1 MLPHEEREQSMTV
14 RSGSTVG
21 DFMHRYL
28 EVIPSETTIVEVAE
42 RMRGKIL
49 GSLLVESTDEEGR
62 MSRRSGIVTEADL
75 IRKVLAKGMDPSHTM
90 VNQIM
95 TSPLLTITPDR
106 PMLDASHLM
115 EANHVR
121 YLCVSDKDE
130 IVGIISMRDLAR
142 HFVDSE
148 GGPVRDLENVFRPLS
163 VLMRTKME
171 TIASE
176 RTVLEGA
183 QTMAEKRIGSLL
195 VIEAGEMVGIVTET
209 DVVRKV
215 IAARLLA
222 SSTSV
227 GAVMNY
233 PLIQID
239 INRTVRDASRL
250 MAEQRI
256 RHLAV
261 TEENKVVGLLSVRD
275 LVKMVS
281 VRDKPRFLR
290 ST

>member
-1 MLPHEEREQSMTV
+1 MTA
-14 RSGSTVG
+14 RSGGTVG

-28 EVIPSETTIVEVAE
+28 EVIPLGTMIVKVAE
-42 RMRGKIL
+42 RMREKSL
-49 GSLLVESTDEEGR
+49 GSLLVESTDAEGR
-62 MSRRSGIVTEADL
+62 MSRRSGIVTETDL
-75 IRKVLAKGMDPSHTM
+75 IRKVLAKGIDPSLTM
-90 VNQIM
+90 VDQIM

-115 EANHVR
+115 EANHIR

-130 IVGIISMRDLAR
+130 IGGIISMRDLAR

-148 GGPVRDLENVFRPLS
+148 GGPIHDLDNVYRPLS
-163 VLMRTKME
+163 VLMRTTME

-176 RTVLEGA
+176 RAVLEA
-183 QTMAEKRIGSLL
+183 AKTMAEKRIGSLL
-195 VIEAGEMVGIVTET
+195 VIKAGEMVGIVTET
-209 DVVRKV
+209 DVVRRV
-215 IAARLLA
+215 IAARLPA

-250 MAEQRI
+250 MTEQRI

>member
-1 MLPHEEREQSMTV
+1 MTAPSGGTV
-14 RSGSTVG
+14 RH
-21 DFMHRYL
+21 FMHRYL
-28 EVIPSETTIVEVAE
+28 EVVPPETTIVEAAE
-42 RMRGKIL
+42 RMQGKSL
-49 GSLLVESTDEEGR
+49 GSLLVESTDAAGR
-62 MSRRSGIVTEADL
+62 MSNRSGIVTETDL
-75 IRKVLAKGMDPSHTM
+75 IRKVLAKGMDPSLTM
-90 VNQIM
+90 VDQIM
-95 TSPLLTITPDR
+95 TSPLLTIAPDR

-115 EANHVR
+115 ETNHVR
-121 YLCVSDKDE
+121 YLCASDKDE

-142 HFVDSE
+142 YFVDSE
-148 GGPVRDLENVFRPLS
+148 GGPIHDLDNVYRPLS
-163 VLMRTKME
+163 VLMHQSLE

-176 RTVLEGA
+176 RTVLEAA

-195 VIEAGEMVGIVTET
+195 VMEAGEMVGIVTET
-209 DVVRKV
+209 DVVRKG
-215 IAARLLA
+215 IASPLPAN
-222 SSTSV
+222 STNV

-250 MAEQRI
+250 MAEERI

-261 TEENKVVGLLSVRD
+261 TEDNKVVGILSVRD

-290 ST
+290 NS

>member
-1 MLPHEEREQSMTV
+1 M
-14 RSGSTVG
+14 VG

-28 EVIPSETTIVEVAE
+28 EVVPPQTTIVEAAE
-42 RMRGKIL
+42 RMREKSL
-49 GSLLVESTDEEGR
+49 GSLLVESTDAEGR
-62 MSRRSGIVTEADL
+62 MSRRCGIVTETDL
-75 IRKVLAKGMDPSHTM
+75 VRKVLAKGIDPFLAM
-90 VNQIM
+90 ADQIM

-148 GGPVRDLENVFRPLS
+148 GGPIHDLDNVYRPLS
-163 VLMRTKME
+163 VLMRTTME
-171 TIASE
+171 TIASG
-176 RTVLEGA
+176 RTVLEAA

-195 VIEAGEMVGIVTET
+195 VLVAEEMVGIVTET
-209 DVVRKV
+209 DSVRKV
-215 IAARLLA
+215 ISAHLSA

-250 MAEQRI
+250 MAEERI

>member
-1 MLPHEEREQSMTV
+1 MTA
-14 RSGSTVG
+14 RSGGTVG

-28 EVIPSETTIVEVAE
+28 EVVPPDATILEAAK
-42 RMRGKIL
+42 RMRGQQL
-49 GSLLVESTDEEGR
+49 GSLLVESTDAEGR
-62 MSRRSGIVTEADL
+62 MSRKSGIVTETDL
-75 IRKVLAKGMDPSHTM
+75 IQKVLAKGMDPSL
-90 VNQIM
+90 VSVDQVM

-121 YLCVSDKDE
+121 YLCGSDKEE
-130 IVGIISMRDLAR
+130 IVGVISVRDLAR
-142 HFVDSE
+142 YFVDSE
-148 GGPVRDLENVFRPLS
+148 GGPIRDLDNVYRPLS
-163 VLMRTKME
+163 VLMRTTME
-171 TIASE
+171 TISSE
-176 RTVLEGA
+176 RTVLEAA
-183 QTMAEKRIGSLL
+183 QAMAEKRIGSLL
-195 VIEAGEMVGIVTET
+195 VLEAGEMVGIVTET
-209 DVVRKV
+209 DLVRKG
-215 IAARLLA
+215 IASHLPA
-222 SSTSV
+222 SSTRV

-233 PLIQID
+233 PLIKID

-290 ST
+290 QA

>member
-1 MLPHEEREQSMTV
+1 
-14 RSGSTVG
+14 
-21 DFMHRYL
+21 MHRYL
-28 EVIPSETTIVEVAE
+28 EVIPPETTIVEAAE
-42 RMRGKIL
+42 RMREKSL
-49 GSLLVESTDEEGR
+49 GSLLVELTDAEGR
-62 MSRRSGIVTEADL
+62 MSGGSGIVTETDL
-75 IRKVLAKGMDPSHTM
+75 IRKVLAKGMDPSLTM
-90 VNQIM
+90 VDQIM

-115 EANHVR
+115 EANHIR

-148 GGPVRDLENVFRPLS
+148 GGPIRDLDNVYRPLS
-163 VLMRTKME
+163 VLMRTTME

-176 RTVLEGA
+176 RTVLEAA

-209 DVVRKV
+209 DVVRKG
-215 IAARLLA
+215 ISARLPA
-222 SSTSV
+222 SSTHV

>member
-1 MLPHEEREQSMTV
+1 
-14 RSGSTVG
+14 
-21 DFMHRYL
+21 
-28 EVIPSETTIVEVAE
+28 
-42 RMRGKIL
+42 
-49 GSLLVESTDEEGR
+49 
-62 MSRRSGIVTEADL
+62 
-75 IRKVLAKGMDPSHTM
+75 AKGIDPNLTLAD
-90 VNQIM
+90 QIM
-95 TSPLLTITPDR
+95 SSPLLTIAADR

-115 EANHVR
+115 ESNHIR
-121 YLCVSDKDE
+121 HLCVSDKDD

-148 GGPVRDLENVFRPLS
+148 GGPVRDLDNVFRPLS
-163 VLMRTKME
+163 VLMRTTME

-176 RTVLEGA
+176 RTALEAA

-195 VIEAGEMVGIVTET
+195 VLEAEKIAGIVTET
-209 DVVRKV
+209 DLVRKV
-215 IAARLLA
+215 IAAGL
-222 SSTSV
+222 SSSNTSV
-227 GAVMNY
+227 RAVMTY

-250 MAEQRI
+250 MAEARI

-261 TEENKVVGLLSVRD
+261 TEDNKVVGLLSVRD
-275 LVKMVS
+275 LVKIVS

>member
-1 MLPHEEREQSMTV
+1 MTTW
-14 RSGSTVG
+14 SGGTVG

-28 EVIPSETTIVEVAE
+28 ELVPPESTIVEAAE
-42 RMRGKIL
+42 RMQGKSL
-49 GSLLVESTDEEGR
+49 GSLLVESTDAEGR
-62 MSRRSGIVTEADL
+62 MSRRSGIVTETDL
-75 IRKVLAKGMDPSHTM
+75 IRKVLAKEINPSLAM
-90 VNQIM
+90 ADQIM
-95 TSPLLTITPDR
+95 TSPLLTITADR

-115 EANHVR
+115 ETNQVR

-130 IVGIISMRDLAR
+130 IVGIISVRDLVR
-142 HFVDSE
+142 YFVDSE
-148 GGPVRDLENVFRPLS
+148 GGPIRDLDNVYRPLS
-163 VLMRTKME
+163 VLMRTTME
-171 TIASE
+171 TIPSV
-176 RTVLEGA
+176 RTVLEAA

-215 IAARLLA
+215 IAARLPA
-222 SSTSV
+222 SSTRV
-227 GAVMNY
+227 AAVMNS

-239 INRTVRDASRL
+239 INCTVREASRL
-250 MAEQRI
+250 MAKERI

-290 ST
+290 NT

>member
-1 MLPHEEREQSMTV
+1 MTE
-14 RSGSTVG
+14 RSGGTVG

-28 EVIPSETTIVEVAE
+28 EVVPPKTTIVEVAE
-42 RMRGKIL
+42 RMREKSL
-49 GSLLVESTDEEGR
+49 GSLLIESVDAEGR
-62 MSRRSGIVTEADL
+62 MSRKSGIVTETDL
-75 IRKVLAKGMDPSHTM
+75 ILKVLAKGMDISLAM
-90 VNQIM
+90 ANQIM

-115 EANHVR
+115 ETNHVR

-130 IVGIISMRDLAR
+130 IVGIISIRDLAR
-142 HFVDSE
+142 YFVDSE
-148 GGPVRDLENVFRPLS
+148 GGPIRDLDNVYRPLS
-163 VLMRTKME
+163 VLMRTSME

-176 RTVLEGA
+176 RTVLEAA

-195 VIEAGEMVGIVTET
+195 VLEAGEMVGIVTET

-215 IAARLLA
+215 IAARLPA
-222 SSTSV
+222 NSTRV

-239 INRTVRDASRL
+239 INRTVRDASRR
-250 MAEQRI
+250 MAEERI

-290 ST
+290 NT

>member
-1 MLPHEEREQSMTV
+1 MNA
-14 RSGSTVG
+14 RSGGTVG

-28 EVIPSETTIVEVAE
+28 EVVPPDATILEAAE
-42 RMRGKIL
+42 RMRGQQL
-49 GSLLVESTDEEGR
+49 GSLLVESTDAEGR
-62 MSRRSGIVTEADL
+62 MSRKSGIVTETDL
-75 IRKVLAKGMDPSHTM
+75 IQKVLAKGMDPSL
-90 VNQIM
+90 VSVDQVM

-121 YLCVSDKDE
+121 YLCVSDKEE
-130 IVGIISMRDLAR
+130 IVGVISVRDLAR
-142 HFVDSE
+142 YFVDSE
-148 GGPVRDLENVFRPLS
+148 GGPIRDLDNVYRPLS
-163 VLMRTKME
+163 VLMRTTME
-171 TIASE
+171 TISSE
-176 RTVLEGA
+176 RTVLEAA
-183 QTMAEKRIGSLL
+183 QAMAEKRIGSLL
-195 VIEAGEMVGIVTET
+195 VLEAGEMVGIVTET
-209 DVVRKV
+209 DMVRKG
-215 IAARLLA
+215 IASHLPA
-222 SSTSV
+222 SSTRV

-233 PLIQID
+233 PLIKID

-290 ST
+290 QA